1 MGMKK
6 QSKNF
11 VRQKQMRSE
20 TVSALLKCIASGV
33 DTKRKIMAA
42 TGFSWGSVA
51 TYAADLLDAGVIFE
65 CDNPDVQPS
74 DRRSSH
80 YCLTREEY
88 YALGV
93 DIANTGIS
101 FSLMAADGTLLE
113 NHSFATDRIDN
124 DSLCRNVNRAYEDYL
139 TFTKFDND
147 KILLTVCSFTGA
159 VDCTNLI
166 WLFSPHH
173 PEINNCDL
181 SGLRNVFPGQLKI
194 EHDIFSKA
202 RSIIFHHHIEDASC
216 VFIHV
221 GEGIGLAA
229 YSGGKFF
236 TGKRGFS
243 GEIGHVPFGNNS
255 ECRCRCGKT
264 GCLECSLSL
273 KVLKEQGAEALDK
286 PFEFLCVTAVNIFDP
301 EYLVIGGETVEN
313 MLFSMPE
320 KWDARI
326 KNSSWMNAPEKT
338 LFYRMC
344 DCLTSYGAALGCRDE
359 LIDFI
364 TCHVC
369 R

>member
-1 MGMKK
+1 MKK
-6 QSKNF
+6 QIKNF
-11 VRQKQMRSE
+11 IRQKQMRSE
-20 TVSALLKCIASGV
+20 TVSTLLKCIASGI
-33 DTKRKIMAA
+33 DTKRKIMSA

-51 TYAADLLDAGVIFE
+51 TYVTELLDAGVICE
-65 CDNPDVQPS
+65 CDNSGTLPN

-80 YCLTREEY
+80 YCLARDEY

-93 DIANTGIS
+93 DIASTGIS

-113 NHSFATDRIDN
+113 NHSVVIAKIDN
-124 DSLCRNVNRAYEDYL
+124 DNLCEYISRAYGEFL
-139 TFTKFDND
+139 TVSKFDND
-147 KILLTVCSFTGA
+147 KILVTVCALTGA
-159 VDCTNLI
+159 VDSANLI

-173 PEINNCDL
+173 PEVKNCDL
-181 SGLRNVFPGQLKI
+181 SCLRDVFPGKLKI

-202 RSIIFHHHIEDASC
+202 RSIFFHYHIEDANS

-221 GEGIGLAA
+221 GDGIGLAA
-229 YSGGKFF
+229 YSESKFF

-243 GEIGHVPFGNNS
+243 GEIGHVPFPDNAAL
-255 ECRCRCGKT
+255 RCRCGKM

-273 KVLKEQGAEALDK
+273 KALEEHGVEALDK
-286 PFEFLCVTAVNIFDP
+286 PFEFLCVTAVNLFDP
-301 EYLVIGGETVEN
+301 EYLVIGGEAVEN
-313 MLFSMPE
+313 MLFSLPE
-320 KWDARI
+320 KWNERI
-326 KNSSWMNAPEKT
+326 KNSSWMNAPEKA